1 MNKKVIAG
9 GRDWLLFVGL
19 TLAVAAL
26 CGAVWLAPAQLLQG
40 ATVLIDHDGSTS
52 LIRLPVIHL
61 FQRMALIAGLFFLVL
76 AALACWRK
84 TFFGALTAGFV
95 RDTRQFIA
103 ETTEEMR
110 ALASPENRWVLITL
124 GLITVAGV
132 VLRILRLDA
141 PIRFDE
147 AYTFNVHASTP
158 FFNLIS
164 DYTTPNNHVFHSVM
178 VRCSYLLFGDSPLA
192 LRLPALVAGIL
203 VIPATFWW
211 ARRLFGNVPAILAS
225 ALAAGAASLIGYST
239 NARGYT
245 MVTLAVLVAFSLAI
259 GLRDKRNLFA
269 WTLFVI
275 VLTLGFF
282 TVPVML
288 YGTCVVGVWLLL
300 SAEDARRWSMFLEL
314 SAAAA
319 SVTVLTCAL
328 YVPIAVRVGVG
339 AIVANPFVRTLRMD
353 VFLNGLPELV
363 TGVMQS
369 WAYPAMLLLVLLA
382 ALGAS
387 LFAGGEGGRQSRR
400 LHIAL
405 FATVAAI
412 IAAQRV
418 LPYTRVMVPL
428 FPLAYG
434 LAAVGL
440 TMFVNRLG
448 RVGRLISLRGA
459 MVGVL
464 ALVLACT
471 PALMRSGSPEV
482 FDELPMIIAK
492 LKPMLGEDDV
502 IAVTIPLNEPLRYHA
517 RRAQL
522 PPGTVEELRLRTS
535 LLDRGE
541 DVLFY
546 MIEEKTP
553 PPRVFVTFSL
563 PKFKVDHPFLQEHFE
578 QPEQVFETPATRVF
592 RMRVKPESRLS
603 NQT

>member
-1 MNKKVIAG
+1 MNKKDVIG
-9 GRDWLLFVGL
+9 RRDWLLFVGL

-26 CGAVWLAPAQLLQG
+26 CCAVWLAPAQLLQG
-40 ATVLIDHDGSTS
+40 ATVLVDHDGSTS

-84 TFFGALTAGFV
+84 TFFGALTTAFA

-103 ETTEEMR
+103 DTAEEMR
-110 ALASPENRWVLITL
+110 NLATPENRWTLIAL
-124 GLITVAGV
+124 GLITMAGV
-132 VLRILRLDA
+132 VLRILRLGD

-164 DYTTPNNHVFHSVM
+164 DYTTPNNHVFHSAM
-178 VRCSYLLFGDSPLA
+178 VRCSYLLFGDAPLA

-225 ALAAGAASLIGYST
+225 ALAAGASSLIAYST

-269 WTLFVI
+269 WKLFVI

-288 YGTCVVGVWLLL
+288 YGACVVGVWLLL
-300 SAEDARRWSMFLEL
+300 SADSARRWSMVIEL

-328 YVPIAVRVGVG
+328 YMPIAVRVGVG

-353 VFLNGLPELV
+353 VFLNGLPALA

-369 WAYPAMLLLVLLA
+369 WAYPATFLLILLA

-387 LFAGGEGGRQSRR
+387 LFAGGEGCNQSRR
-400 LHIAL
+400 LHVAL
-405 FATVAAI
+405 FVTVAAI
-412 IAAQRV
+412 VAAQRV

-440 TMFVNRLG
+440 TIFVDRLC
-448 RVGRLISLRGA
+448 RVGRLVPLRGA

-464 ALVLACT
+464 ALMLACG
-471 PALMRSGSPEV
+471 PALARRGTSGV
-482 FDELPMIIAK
+482 FKDLPTIIAK

-522 PPGTVEELRLRTS
+522 PPGTVEELRLRRS

-541 DVLFY
+541 DMLFY
-546 MIEEKTP
+546 MIEEKAP
-553 PPRVFVTFSL
+553 PERVFVTFSL
-563 PKFKVDHPFLQEHFE
+563 PKFKIDQPFLQEHFE
-578 QPEQVFETPATRVF
+578 QPEQAFETPATRVF

-603 NQT
+603 N